1 MTKSRDFELSIPAIR
16 DLGSIYDYIAASNP
30 AAARRLLS
38 EINRK
43 IAWIAESGFLGVPRD
58 ELSLGLRALPF
69 KDRCIYFRVMGSRI
83 YIVRILHGRQD
94 ISSEDFPESEI

>member
-1 MTKSRDFELSIPAIR
+1 
-16 DLGSIYDYIAASNP
+16 
-30 AAARRLLS
+30 
-38 EINRK
+38 
-43 IAWIAESGFLGVPRD
+43 VPRD